1 MSREL
6 EGKEKQY
13 QSLSATRRTLEK
25 ALVPLRKQN
34 EIMFKDIQDTKA
46 RVESEEDTIVRTAE
60 RTQALLKS
68 NHILDIEN
76 MKLEQRLDAVL
87 QSRGLSRTELARLK
101 EVAKEVDQFKQE
113 RNQLQRKH
121 EGLNNEWNEVAQ
133 QRERMAE
140 ELAAR
145 QEESQGLKERH
156 QVSRQLKE
164 RLRKELEVKEE
175 RLEDIVEQSSLVGR
189 LKRRMEALVHESFG
203 MPLLSFSLFIFSI
216 LFYFSLVLFYF
227 AIYLFLIL
235 FSGVVLEFK
244 SELKKTKLDMQKSFI
259 PHVPSSIT

>member
-13 QSLSATRRTLEK
+13 QSLLATRRTLEK

-76 MKLEQRLDAVL
+76 MKVEQRLDAVL
-87 QSRGLSRTELARLK
+87 QSRGLSRAELARLK

-113 RNQLQRKH
+113 MDQLQRKH
-121 EGLNNEWNEVAQ
+121 EGLNSEWNEVAQ

-156 QVSRQLKE
+156 QVSQQLKE

-175 RLEDIVEQSSLVGR
+175 RLEDIVEQCSLVGR

-203 MPLLSFSLFIFSI
+203 MPLQSFSCLF
-216 LFYFSLVLFYF
+216 LVLYFILVLFYF
-227 AIYLFLIL
+227 AVYLFLIL
-235 FSGVVLEFK
+235 FSGVVLTFK